1 MRGLDFTSPHCHL
14 WLVSYVAFFGGGGGR
29 LSQVSNLFPLSQDK
43 SPKQLPRKRKN
54 KVSVWLFTA
63 LAHKQQSGIKGVV
76 GAQDLISARFLSHK
90 HPFSCPGPRH
100 HSLCA
105 ADAWSAM
112 EWPATL
118 LSVDP
123 TTTNSDPSSLEN
135 PSSFMLEIFG
145 PKTVP
150 DLTVKC
156 NSMEQR
162 GLA

>member
-1 MRGLDFTSPHCHL
+1 MLLFLEGAVGSCPRSVT
-14 WLVSYVAFFGGGGGR
+14 FF
-29 LSQVSNLFPLSQDK
+29 LCPKINPQSNYQEK
-43 SPKQLPRKRKN
+43 EKT

-150 DLTVKC
+150 DLTVKY